1 MKCIWIITVLFL
13 LSGCGTFGG
22 AVRGLGSD
30 LDLVGSYI
38 TDFWFQF
45 FFDPKLCFDRIKYK
59 RNNGSVKWH
68 TK

>member
-1 MKCIWIITVLFL
+1 MKWIWIIAVIGV

-38 TDFWFQF
+38 TDF
-45 FFDPKLCFDRIKYK
+45 
-59 RNNGSVKWH
+59 
-68 TK
+68 

>member
-1 MKCIWIITVLFL
+1 MKLVWIITMLVI

-38 TDFWFQF
+38 TDF
-45 FFDPKLCFDRIKYK
+45 
-59 RNNGSVKWH
+59 
-68 TK
+68 